1 MESTYQISGVACTF
15 LPNIV
20 DIDAGEVIKNQQ
32 PRVIFL
38 GRLDPIK
45 RPWVFVELA
54 RRFPGVE
61 FLMLG
66 QSHFRG
72 RGSWVPRQ
80 LPENTK
86 LLGHVDGEQKLHLLS
101 SAWVLVNT
109 SIHEALPTSFLEA
122 LACETPLL
130 SCTNLEGI
138 VSRFGIFTG
147 AWDGDGM
154 ESLPRFV
161 SGLRQLLENRS
172 WRTQLGQQ
180 GRAWVE
186 RTHNGANFL
195 HAFDAL
201 CACAGLDRLA
211 RITRLCCVLTRQRL
225 DRLTGKSSRG
235 NR

>member
-1 MESTYQISGVACTF
+1 LFATPAPSLSRFMESTYQISGVACTF

-138 VSRFGIFTG
+138 VSRFGIF
-147 AWDGDGM
+147 
-154 ESLPRFV
+154 
-161 SGLRQLLENRS
+161 
-172 WRTQLGQQ
+172 
-180 GRAWVE
+180 
-186 RTHNGANFL
+186 
-195 HAFDAL
+195 
-201 CACAGLDRLA
+201 
-211 RITRLCCVLTRQRL
+211 
-225 DRLTGKSSRG
+225 
-235 NR
+235 